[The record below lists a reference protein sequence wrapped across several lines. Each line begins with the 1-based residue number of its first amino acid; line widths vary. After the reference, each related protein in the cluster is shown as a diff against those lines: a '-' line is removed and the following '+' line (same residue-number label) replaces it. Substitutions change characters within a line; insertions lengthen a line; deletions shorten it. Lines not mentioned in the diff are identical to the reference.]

1 MMVPLDIDG
10 NELKVGDLVVAVG
23 AFKVEDPERLGTIA
37 MIDTFSVVQRKD
49 VTDGLVK
56 DFFIFISRDLGENE
70 RGMCIH
76 WRKLVDQKSPTKI
89 EFVTTKEGV
98 R

>member
-1 MMVPLDIDG
+1 MTTPKDIDG

-23 AFKVEDPERLGTIA
+23 AFKVEDPERIGTIA
-37 MIDTFSVVQRKD
+37 MIDTFSTVQRKD

-56 DFFIFISRDLGENE
+56 DFFVFTSPALGAGE
-70 RGMCIH
+70 RGMCMH
-76 WRKLVDQKSPTKI
+76 WRKLLDQKAPTKI